1 MSKILPDMNLND
13 LAEADRNGAVE
24 MEVTHFGGATRKIY
38 VVDRE
43 IPYPDGRLIVSRTDA
58 NGIITQANRAFVDM
72 SGYDEDELIG
82 QPHCI
87 LRHPDIPSAIFQD
100 MWEHI
105 KTNRSWYGYVKN
117 LRKDGCYYWV
127 YASVNPTYRDGELV
141 AVTSVR
147 RKPARDKVAETIEQ
161 IKEL

>member
-1 MSKILPDMNLND
+1 MSLND
-13 LAEADRNGAVE
+13 VSPEERDSALELD
-24 MEVTHFGGATRKIY
+24 VTHYQGRARKIF

-43 IPYPDGRLIVSRTDA
+43 IPYPDGRLIVSRTNA
-58 NGIITQANRAFVDM
+58 EGVITQANTAFIDM
-72 SGYDEDELIG
+72 SGYSREELIG

-87 LRHPDIPSAIFQD
+87 LRHPDLPSAIFKD

-105 KTNRSWYGYVKN
+105 QANKPWYGYVKN

-147 RKPARDKVAETIEQ
+147 RKPSREKVEETIAMIEAMNA
-161 IKEL
+161 